1 MNIPKYVSAEEYS
14 RQSGIGVEE
23 IKRLCRTGEIKCLR
37 TEKGYYKIPVY
48 QDSVPIE
55 EFQKMK
61 EENMKLKMLLE
72 TIVSTAKQMI

>member
-23 IKRLCRTGEIKCLR
+23 IKRLCRIGEIKCLR

-55 EFQKMK
+55 EYQKIK
-61 EENMKLKMLLE
+61 EENVRLKT
-72 TIVSTAKQMI
+72 TISSMINIGQQI